1 MKKEIEISDDAID
14 SMVSVVMSQIENT
27 VEWQLSDMIVSDEED
42 FDEYVIAYTKALIEA
57 LQQ

>member
-27 VEWQLSDMIVSDEED
+27 VEWQLSDMIVGDEED
-42 FDEYVIAYTKALIEA
+42 FDEYVVAYTKALIEA